1 MPQTIFYSTKNIA
14 KKPQTI
20 LQAPFQVFMQFF
32 HILICK
38 GYSCAQK
45 FTCIHRGHECHGN
58 FGLLIFELFF
68 FQSEKHTSLNTFKL
82 YAPKS

>member
-1 MPQTIFYSTKNIA
+1 MPQTILYSTKNIA
-14 KKPQTI
+14 KNKKTI
-20 LQAPFQVFMQFF
+20 LQAPFQVFMQVF

-58 FGLLIFELFF
+58 FGLLIM
-68 FQSEKHTSLNTFKL
+68 SLNCSFSRV
-82 YAPKS
+82 KSIHL